1 MFRMSLSPCLQVPK
15 VTKSLGLGSLHPHS
29 LLFLAFQLG
38 EYVMT
43 QVPQGCCSVFDN
55 PGTALVPLGAALLA
69 PSSGG
74 RAWQVKAAPEQQEQ
88 VEAAQPGSGA
98 VE

>member
-55 PGTALVPLGAALLA
+55 PGTALVPLGAAERRKFMSLL
-69 PSSGG
+69 PLNPFIL
-74 RAWQVKAAPEQQEQ
+74 RY
-88 VEAAQPGSGA
+88 
-98 VE
+98 